1 MYTVKYEKYYNDYRK
16 SQEVKTFCSLEEVA
30 DWLFGM
36 VRGEYSKSVLFLLT
50 WTIHGAELNVWIP
63 AAFSLGTE
71 NGRTALS
78 RSRKME

>member
-16 SQEVKTFCSLEEVA
+16 SQEVKTFRSLEEVA

-36 VRGEYSKSVLFLLT
+36 VRGEYSKSVLFFVDLDNT
-50 WTIHGAELNVWIP
+50 WSRIERLDP
-63 AAFSLGTE
+63 SAFSLGTE